1 MTLIDEVSK
10 PEYVDKTHQEVFDIV
25 KNKTESVIGKIAY
38 GNTLHLVSMLAR
50 GLRARINACQIPAL
64 KMAWDEALQ
73 PAYLASPV
81 YSINVAL
88 PEIRAM
94 LDNGVVAGLCTQQEH
109 DFIVQL
115 ATYQKPV
122 FPDVILKDIIA
133 IKAPE
138 LLSDG
143 SYVDVAGVGG
153 TILLNLSTT
162 FPEPTNIRVEV
173 RESHDGINFTHWRRV
188 THFYNVKDAGTYFTE
203 WSGSRMRHVE
213 LRLISEVYNMSA
225 TAQAV

>member
-10 PEYVDKTHQEVFDIV
+10 PEYVGKTHQEVFDIV

-73 PAYLASPV
+73 PAYLASPA

>member
-10 PEYVDKTHQEVFDIV
+10 PEYAGKTHQEVFDAL
-25 KNKTESVIGKIAY
+25 KSKTESVVGKIAY

-73 PAYLASPV
+73 PAYLASPA

-94 LDNGVVAGLCTQQEH
+94 LDNGVAAGLCTQQEH
-109 DFIVQL
+109 DFIIQL

-143 SYVDVAGVGG
+143 SYVDVVGVGG

-203 WSGSRMRHVE
+203 WSGSRMRHVQ

>member
-1 MTLIDEVSK
+1 MTLTDEVSK
-10 PEYVDKTHQEVFDIV
+10 PEYVGKTHQEVFDIV

-73 PAYLASPV
+73 PAYLASPA

-115 ATYQKPV
+115 ATYQKPA

>member
-1 MTLIDEVSK
+1 MMLIDEISK
-10 PEYVDKTHQEVFDIV
+10 PEYVGKAHQEVLDIV

-50 GLRARINACQIPAL
+50 GLRARINTCQIPAL

-73 PAYLASPV
+73 PAYLASPA

-94 LDNGVVAGLCTQQEH
+94 LDSGVAAGLCTQQEH
-109 DFIVQL
+109 DFIVSL
-115 ATYQKPV
+115 ATYQKPMFENV
-122 FPDVILKDIIA
+122 TLKDIIS
-133 IKAPE
+133 IREPS

-143 SYVDVAGVGG
+143 IPINIDGVGG
-153 TILLNLSTT
+153 TILLSLNTT
-162 FPEPTNIRVEV
+162 FPEPTNIRIEV